1 LVDDSRKKEAL
12 AAARREIARRLARIC
27 STLTPEEF
35 EKLVD
40 RMAGVQ
46 WKYDV
51 LPAIPGS
58 AHAKGA
64 GIGEDPAPTGEHAL
78 PTGEHAL
85 PTGDHALPTGEQALP
100 TGEHPT
106 STGEHRLRTGEH
118 KRRS

>member
-1 LVDDSRKKEAL
+1 VDDSRKKEAL

-64 GIGEDPAPTGEHAL
+64 GVGETPLPTGEHAL
-78 PTGEHAL
+78 PTGEH
-85 PTGDHALPTGEQALP
+85 
-100 TGEHPT
+100 
-106 STGEHRLRTGEH
+106 RLRTGEH
-118 KRRS
+118 STGTGEHSTGTGEHSTGTGEHKRRF